1 MKPLLIVD
9 GYNVIGAW
17 SEAEKKGWSLD
28 ESRDR
33 LMRQLED
40 YAGFSGEEILLVFD
54 GYQSERTT
62 TTEEKHGDLTLIFTR
77 HGETADSYIERAAA
91 QTPRYREL
99 RVATS
104 DGLEQSQVLS
114 SGAIRMTSRELLREL
129 REMRKS
135 GMSAHQNQPYMNRNT
150 IFFPNAGGHPRT
162 AGKAAAR
169 RVKRETRL
177 APPEKQVN
185 SLSDDRMNAMNQD
198 NDPMEQE
205 EPMLPEDDAF
215 LLDFPLRQ
223 AVPGEPEQPASVPLL
238 SSSAAHSVYEG
249 MTDEDVVAL
258 CRTGDSVAVEYLL
271 NKYKNFVRS
280 KARSYFLIGAD
291 HEDIVQEGMIG
302 LYKAIRDFRPEKLA
316 SFRAFAEL
324 CITRQIITAIKTATR
339 QKHIPL
345 NSYVSLNKPLYDEE
359 SDRTL
364 LDVCAEGH
372 SSNPEELIISQ
383 EDLRGIHQ
391 RIDEVLSDL
400 EQEVLAAY
408 LDGKSYQE
416 IADNLGRHVK
426 SIDNA
431 LQRVKRKLERY
442 LEDMEAQNND

>member
-135 GMSAHQNQPYMNRNT
+135 GMSAHQNQPNMNRNT

-169 RVKRETRL
+169 RVKRETRP

-249 MTDEDVVAL
+249 MTDEDVVSL